1 MKWENNKWTNFFF
14 FFLGCL
20 ICYLTLQVSLFN
32 IKKELD
38 VPSIIISALS
48 LCVGI
53 YIADSIQNKISK
65 NQNTHAY
72 LIAKIDV
79 LWIKF
84 NVFAEPLCYST
95 LVDVSVIRLYNNN
108 IINSLSFIKNIYKS
122 FEIDT
127 SCLIDLEDKFETL
140 ENNLSNLPANNNI
153 VDFTPIREIIESNI
167 LQINIC
173 FTIILKNIQ
182 KI

>member
-20 ICYLTLQVSLFN
+20 ICYLTLQVSLFD

-38 VPSIIISALS
+38 IPGIIVNVLS

-53 YIADSIQNKISK
+53 YIADSIQNKINK
-65 NQNTHAY
+65 NQNTHTY
-72 LIAKIDV
+72 LITKIDA

-84 NVFAEPLCYST
+84 NDFAEPLSYNT
-95 LVDVSVIRLYNNN
+95 LVDVTVLRSYNKNL
-108 IINSLSFIKNIYKS
+108 IHPLSFIKNIYTS

-127 SCLIDLEDKFETL
+127 SYLIDLENKLDTL
-140 ENNLSNLPANNNI
+140 ESNLSNLPANNNI
-153 VDFTPIREIIESNI
+153 IDFNQIQRVIENDI
-167 LQINIC
+167 LQVNLC